1 MQLLVKGEAAMGP
14 MESAKDDAKYEL
26 TEEELAGV
34 KELYYEW
41 HKKDM
46 TLKLFGKTDASLT
59 IGTDTAVVDGNEVK
73 LNEAVTM
80 FDGLPVIPM
89 SIYAKVIGY
98 KLVQKDNI
106 CELVKS

>member
-1 MQLLVKGEAAMGP
+1 MVIDDIL
-14 MESAKDDAKYEL
+14 KDREKRN
-26 TEEELAGV
+26 EEVYFCFDPKNKLAGV

-59 IGTDTAVVDGNEVK
+59 IGADTAVVDGNEVK

-98 KLVQKDNI
+98 KLVQKGNI